1 MDLRS
6 GASRSA
12 NGQKQGEP
20 GAVDVVLPKEIQE
33 QVEAITKS
41 SRIADGIK
49 KVITAITRE
58 LQSLRLENIELRQE
72 LDCVRKL
79 VPRESS
85 PVTSVNTVSQDR
97 GRTASGSVPASTEA
111 GLPCQEVER
120 LRSVVISGVPEEKNQ
135 NFLGIECNPMCVYRL
150 GRPQIGKDRYSS
162 RRIKDFKQIGCL
174 RRGEVVAFS
183 PVDKAN
189 LLADHFESVFQEDDG
204 NVPEWFSPSVEPM
217 KQVPWFIASELYEL
231 IMKWPGSCSVT
242 PDFVPFFV
250 VQKIAA
256 VICGPL
262 AYIYNQSLCFGEVPV
277 RWKHSFVTPLL
288 KKEPSWNPEN
298 YRPVSI
304 TSLFCR
310 LFEKVLKKHVSRHLS
325 SNHIVS
331 RHQHGFTPGLSVE
344 TNMIECLDD
353 WTEALDDKL
362 SCDVI
367 YFDFAKAFDRV
378 SHRKLIVKLKTL
390 KFHPIITNWISEY
403 LSDRTF
409 QVKIG
414 QSFSEVRRVI
424 SGVPQ
429 GGVLSP
435 VLFNVFTAE
444 LPDML
449 REVGVTP
456 KVYADDIK
464 IYKAISVEADSQ
476 ELQRAIDLTVSWSKD
491 WQLPIA
497 PHKTVYMQ
505 LRSCT
510 SPTRTYTVDGVPLS
524 AVQAV
529 RDLGF
534 YYNDRLDFT
543 EHIKTR
549 IRLANLRTFQIFKAG
564 RGNMVL
570 PQFWEQDR
578 WSQTDI
584 RIIN

>member
-20 GAVDVVLPKEIQE
+20 GAVDVVLPKELQE

-85 PVTSVNTVSQDR
+85 PVTSVDTVSQDR

-111 GLPCQEVER
+111 GLPYQEVER
-120 LRSVVISGVPEEKNQ
+120 LRY
-135 NFLGIECNPMCVYRL
+135 L
-150 GRPQIGKDRYSS
+150 S

-204 NVPEWFSPSVEPM
+204 NVPDWFSPSVEPM
-217 KQVPWFIASELYEL
+217 KEVPWFIASELYEL
-231 IMKWPGSCSVT
+231 IMKWPGSSSVT

-250 VQKIAA
+250 VQRIAA

-262 AYIYNQSLCFGEVPV
+262 AYIYNQSLCFGEVPM

-310 LFEKVLKKHVSRHLS
+310 LFEKVLKKHVSSHLS

-331 RHQHGFTPGLSVE
+331 RHQHGF
-344 TNMIECLDD
+344 
-353 WTEALDDKL
+353 
-362 SCDVI
+362 
-367 YFDFAKAFDRV
+367 
-378 SHRKLIVKLKTL
+378 
-390 KFHPIITNWISEY
+390 
-403 LSDRTF
+403 
-409 QVKIG
+409 
-414 QSFSEVRRVI
+414 
-424 SGVPQ
+424 
-429 GGVLSP
+429 
-435 VLFNVFTAE
+435 
-444 LPDML
+444 
-449 REVGVTP
+449 
-456 KVYADDIK
+456 
-464 IYKAISVEADSQ
+464 
-476 ELQRAIDLTVSWSKD
+476 SWSF
-491 WQLPIA
+491 
-497 PHKTVYMQ
+497 
-505 LRSCT
+505 C
-510 SPTRTYTVDGVPLS
+510 
-524 AVQAV
+524 
-529 RDLGF
+529 
-534 YYNDRLDFT
+534 
-543 EHIKTR
+543 
-549 IRLANLRTFQIFKAG
+549 
-564 RGNMVL
+564 
-570 PQFWEQDR
+570 
-578 WSQTDI
+578 
-584 RIIN
+584 